1 MNYNNDYMTKSYYVE
16 HDDFFKYIR
25 EYLQEESSHMYYIKH
40 VDDSD
45 ISSQHDS
52 DISSQH
58 DSDEN
63 YDNNHY

>member
-45 ISSQHDS
+45 S

-58 DSDEN
+58 DSDEDYN
-63 YDNNHY
+63 SNHYEFY